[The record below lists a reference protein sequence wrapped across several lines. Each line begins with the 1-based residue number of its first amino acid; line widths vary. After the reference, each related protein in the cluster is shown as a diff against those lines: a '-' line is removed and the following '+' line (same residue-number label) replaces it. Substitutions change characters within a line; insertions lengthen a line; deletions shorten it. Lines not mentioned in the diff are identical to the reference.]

1 MNETRYHV
9 VQYRHGR
16 FDAIM
21 SGMGKNRETLVSDHY
36 EYKIAEHFL
45 SALIDGDETG
55 LEDDEQTQFEQWES
69 QARADAHGEGWTIG
83 HWTDVADSAEDWGR
97 CDVTGLFAMR
107 CTVRLMIYK
116 QDAAPCAR

>member
-16 FDAIM
+16 FDAIL
-21 SGMGKNRETLVSDHY
+21 SGMGKTRGTDSDHY
-36 EYKIAEHFL
+36 EYKIAEHYL

-69 QARADAHGEGWTIG
+69 RARADAIAAGYTIG
-83 HWTDVADSAEDWGR
+83 HWTEVEDSGGDWGI
-97 CDVTGLFAMR
+97 CKVSGLFAMR